1 MECSSRSTH
10 HRSCKETFNLYYY
23 EADSNEATATNPP
36 WMENP
41 YIKVPITL
49 HYKKIMQVSF
59 LLASLINIIG
69 ANSLFN
75 CLRKSIELNSRGIA
89 TRLLRLL
96 YYYVLLSRNIFIFD
110 SVINCRAYLDYRSV
124 CLLFPQLIDWF
135 HCGGSNLLCFTQK
148 YKQVMYI
155 KKNRVKTAW
164 NGRVWNCT
172 LKKKKEEA
180 NHWEKKSSV
189 AMRELEAPNLK
200 VAKQWGPEKN
210 KLLNSCVYC
219 YQWKSVA
226 LNLMTHKYPHK
237 LDKKSCAWCP
247 SHCWEKNLNDE
258 TINNKYSC
266 LSLLQNYL

>member
-1 MECSSRSTH
+1 
-10 HRSCKETFNLYYY
+10 
-23 EADSNEATATNPP
+23 
-36 WMENP
+36 
-41 YIKVPITL
+41 
-49 HYKKIMQVSF
+49 MQVSF

-172 LKKKKEEA
+172 LKKRKK
-180 NHWEKKSSV
+180 KKQI
-189 AMRELEAPNLK
+189 NGKKK
-200 VAKQWGPEKN
+200 VLSQWGN
-210 KLLNSCVYC
+210 SKLQIWRL
-219 YQWKSVA
+219 
-226 LNLMTHKYPHK
+226 
-237 LDKKSCAWCP
+237 P
-247 SHCWEKNLNDE
+247 SSEDLRKISYWIAVCIATSE
-258 TINNKYSC
+258 
-266 LSLLQNYL
+266 SLLHWIWWLTNTLINWIKKAVHDVQVIVRKKT

>member
-124 CLLFPQLIDWF
+124 CLLLPQLIDWF

-180 NHWEKKSSV
+180 NHWEKKVLS
-189 AMRELEAPNLK
+189 
-200 VAKQWGPEKN
+200 QWGN
-210 KLLNSCVYC
+210 SKLQIWRL
-219 YQWKSVA
+219 
-226 LNLMTHKYPHK
+226 
-237 LDKKSCAWCP
+237 P
-247 SHCWEKNLNDE
+247 SSEDLRKISYWIAVCIATSE
-258 TINNKYSC
+258 
-266 LSLLQNYL
+266 SLLHWIWWLTNTLINWIKKAVHDVQVIVGKKT